1 MSKILVI
8 ADQKQNKIRKSTFE
22 ALSEG
27 RKLCDSR
34 GAELECVILGTAVS
48 GLVASLAAYG
58 TDRVYTVENPIFE
71 NYLNPA
77 WVNALKGVIE
87 TSAPGL
93 VLTPTCESSK
103 DFMPG
108 LVAAVNGCG
117 IMDCSSL
124 IWEGDKI
131 IVDRPLM
138 AAKAR
143 SRVESAHPLVLLTLR
158 AGSFDTIEPDS
169 SKACEKIEVP
179 FEAPSMLQVFKELIT
194 VASDRVSLDDASI
207 VIGAGRGVK
216 DEAGFEL
223 IETLADA
230 LGAAVGSTRALVE
243 SGLTPATLQVG
254 QTGKVVT
261 PDLYIACGISGAVQH
276 TAGMSNSKVIVAIN
290 KDSEAPIFNI
300 ADYGLVGDLFKVIP
314 LLTEAVKELKKE
326 EV

>member
-8 ADQKQNKIRKSTFE
+8 ADQKKNKIRKSTFE
-22 ALSEG
+22 ALCEG
-27 RKLCDSR
+27 RRLCDSL
-34 GAELECVILGTAVS
+34 GAELECAILGTAVS
-48 GLVASLAAYG
+48 GLVDQLASYG
-58 TDRVYTVENPIFE
+58 ADRVYFIENPIFE

-77 WVNALKGVIE
+77 WIQALKAIIE
-87 TSAPGL
+87 KSSPRL

-108 LVAAVNGCG
+108 LVAAVDGCG
-117 IMDCSSL
+117 IMDCSNLS
-124 IWEGDKI
+124 WEGDKI
-131 IVDRPLM
+131 VVDRPLM

-143 SRVESAHPLVLLTLR
+143 SRVESSHPLVLLTVR
-158 AGSFDTIEPDS
+158 SGSFDIISPDS
-169 SKACEKIEVP
+169 SKTCEKTEIP

-194 VASDRVSLDDASI
+194 VVSDRVSLDDAT
-207 VIGAGRGVK
+207 VVVGAGRGIK
-216 DEAGFEL
+216 DQSGFQL
-223 IETLADA
+223 IEALADA

-243 SGLTPATLQVG
+243 SGLTPAMLQVG

-290 KDSEAPIFNI
+290 KDAEAPIFNI
-300 ADYGLVGDLFKVIP
+300 ADYGLVGDLFKVLP

-326 EV
+326 